1 MSQLPAH
8 FRSLYRL
15 FFRTTSAA
23 VLHHPGATKN
33 LRLRWRPLFTEAAKV
48 TKEVEGSASD
58 TSPEIRD
65 AQITWLKECHTR
77 GGYRLLHGPF
87 RVGCH
92 VAKSGTLI
100 LVDNTLQLLYTASLS
115 RGIPHQL
122 TRNLAFLT
130 GNERQR
136 VVLTTISTMTKWK
149 PQEFYPLTP
158 NPPTAKEI
166 KSASSK
172 KKEEAFKRN
181 GAGALAEVVRM
192 AEAAGK
198 LTLGSNDVE
207 LKRRWLRE
215 RTPRR
220 RRR

>member
-1 MSQLPAH
+1 MPQLPTN
-8 FRSLYRL
+8 FKSLYRL
-15 FFRTTSAA
+15 FLRTTSAA

-48 TKEVEGSASD
+48 TKVVEGSASD
-58 TSPEIRD
+58 TSPDIRD
-65 AQITWLKECHTR
+65 AQIAWLKEWHTR
-77 GGYRLLHGPF
+77 GGYPLLHGPF
-87 RVGCH
+87 HVGRH
-92 VAKSGTLI
+92 AAKSGSLI
-100 LVDNTLQLLYTASLS
+100 SVDNTLKLLYTASLS

-136 VVLTTISTMTKWK
+136 VISTTISAMTKWK
-149 PQEFYPLTP
+149 PQVSYPMTP

-166 KSASSK
+166 KSANLK
-172 KKEEAFKRN
+172 KEEEAFKRN
-181 GAGALAEVVRM
+181 GAGALAEVIRM
-192 AEAAGK
+192 AGATGK

-215 RTPRR
+215 RTRR
-220 RRR
+220 RR